1 MRNARRANGLFIFV
15 DRILVRLD
23 LVSFL
28 FFSRQRVKGLVR
40 SSAANTSGKESSI
53 LSGPKRISVEKE
65 QFV

>member
-23 LVSFL
+23 LVFFC
-28 FFSRQRVKGLVR
+28 FFSSAKRQGFGAVVR
-40 SSAANTSGKESSI
+40 GHTSRKQSSI
-53 LSGPKRISVEKE
+53 LSGLKRVSVEKE